1 MKKYLLIVLLVLALC
16 VTAGGFAESGGR
28 GYSFREDYDALD
40 EAAKSLFYVE
50 VYNNEYQCLA
60 SASGFVCFEEHLFVT
75 NYHVIDIEGTAFLRI
90 WDDDDN
96 RYLIEKIEAV
106 DPEHDIAIMRFPD
119 GIKYR
124 SLELDTESELKRGQP
139 VVTIGSPRGFQGTV
153 AFGNLSAFPKMNERG
168 DFRMIQFTAPT
179 SHGSSGGCLFDDTGK
194 VIGITSAGSD
204 DGQNI
209 GFAVPA
215 GYLQDLYLE
224 WKEQA
229 GKWNIED
236 VTKETWNSYFSLD
249 SKCEYR
255 DGKVTFRYTV
265 SPADDALAAAE
276 GAPEYLSLD
285 IRVHVY
291 SSLKYSES
299 EVDSRVISIPLEKAK
314 GYRAEGTQEFTLG
327 ETLKSFFWDKE
338 FEGLRAEES
347 APVTEAPAAT
357 EAPAPDGGETVTET
371 PEPAAPTDEPAAP
384 AAETAPADTA
394 APQMTPVPGPAGNRK
409 MINLDRE
416 NFRDYFNTDFKL
428 DYKEGKV
435 SFRYAVSPVSGD
447 FDAAEDT
454 VTLELRLHL
463 YSSLKYAESE
473 IENRVIAIPLKREAG
488 YLAEGTEEFTL
499 EEAYKSIFWD
509 KAIERVLID
518 GNDPAE
524 GFVLVT
530 EGPAPAETAAPQAA
544 PGSGQ
549 RKDRARA
556 DLSADNFR
564 DYFNVDCKL
573 DYKEGKVTFRYAVSP
588 SDGECAG
595 AEGAADS
602 ITLEIRLYVYSS
614 LKYSES
620 EIDNRLITVTLEK
633 DQQYCC
639 EGTEEFTL
647 TEEYKSIFWDKKIE
661 NASGWLMV

>member
-1 MKKYLLIVLLVLALC
+1 MKKHLLVVLLILALC
-16 VTAGGFAESGGR
+16 VTACGFAESGGR

-50 VYNNEYQCLA
+50 VYNNEFQCLA
-60 SASGFVCFEEHLFVT
+60 SASGFICFDEHLFVT
-75 NYHVIDIEGTAFLRI
+75 NYHVIDIEGAAFLRI

-96 RYLIEKIEAV
+96 RYLIEDIEAV

-119 GIKYR
+119 GIRYR

-153 AFGNLSAFPKMNERG
+153 AFGNLSAFPKMNEKG

-209 GFAVPA
+209 GFAVPS
-215 GYLQDLYLE
+215 GYLRDLYLN

-229 GKWNIED
+229 GKWNIEE
-236 VTKETWNSYFSLD
+236 VTGETWNTYFSLD

-255 DGKVTFRYTV
+255 DGKVIFRYTV
-265 SPADDALAAAE
+265 SPADDALASAE
-276 GAPEYLSLD
+276 GAPEFLSLD

-291 SSLKYSES
+291 SSLKYAES

-314 GYRAEGTQEFTLG
+314 GYRAEGAQEFTLE

-357 EAPAPDGGETVTET
+357 EAPVPDGGEAVTET
-371 PEPAAPTDEPAAP
+371 PEPAAVTDEPAVQP
-384 AAETAPADTA
+384 AGTAPADTE
-394 APQMTPVPGPAGNRK
+394 APQATPVPGTSGNRK
-409 MINLDRE
+409 MINLDRD
-416 NFRDYFNTDFKL
+416 NFRDYFNTDFRL
-428 DYKEGKV
+428 DYKDGKV
-435 SFRYAVSPVSGD
+435 SFRYAVSPVNGD

-473 IENRVIAIPLKREAG
+473 IGSRVISIPLKREAG
-488 YLAEGTEEFTL
+488 YLAEGTEEFTP
-499 EEAYKSIFWD
+499 EGTYQSIFWD
-509 KAIERVLID
+509 KEIERVLID

-524 GFVLVT
+524 GFALVT
-530 EGPAPAETAAPQAA
+530 EKPPAEKTAAPQAA
-544 PGSGQ
+544 PPSGQ
-549 RKDRARA
+549 RKDRARTE
-556 DLSADNFR
+556 LSADNFR
-564 DYFNVDCKL
+564 DYFSVDCRL
-573 DYKEGKVTFRYAVSP
+573 DYKDGKVSFRYAVSP
-588 SDGECAG
+588 SDSECAG

-602 ITLEIRLYVYSS
+602 ITLEIRLYLYSS

-620 EIDNRLITVTLEK
+620 EIGSRLITVTLEK

-639 EGTEEFTL
+639 EGTEEFTPE
-647 TEEYKSIFWDKKIE
+647 EEYKSIFWDKKIE

>member
-1 MKKYLLIVLLVLALC
+1 MKKHLLIVLLVLALC
-16 VTAGGFAESGGR
+16 VTAGGFAESSR

-50 VYNNEYQCLA
+50 VYNKDFQCLA

-75 NYHVIDIEGTAFLRI
+75 NYHVIDIEGAAFLRI

-96 RYLIEKIEAV
+96 KYLIETIEAV

-215 GYLQDLYLE
+215 AYLQDLYLE
-224 WKEQA
+224 WKENA
-229 GKWNIED
+229 GKWDIAE
-236 VTKETWNSYFSLD
+236 VTRENWTSYFTLD
-249 SKCEYR
+249 SKCSYK

-265 SPADDALAAAE
+265 SPADEALPEAE

-285 IRVHVY
+285 IRIHVY

-347 APVTEAPAAT
+347 APVTAAPAAT
-357 EAPAPDGGETVTET
+357 EAPAPDGGEPVTET

-384 AAETAPADTA
+384 AAETAPADTD

-416 NFRDYFNTDFKL
+416 NFRDYFNLDCRL
-428 DYKEGKV
+428 DYKEGKA
-435 SFRYAVSPVSGD
+435 SFRYAVSPVDGT

-463 YSSLKYAESE
+463 YSSLKYSESE
-473 IENRVIAIPLKREAG
+473 IGSRVITIPLKREAG

-509 KAIERVLID
+509 KEIERVLID

-549 RKDRARA
+549 RKDRVRA

-573 DYKEGKVTFRYAVSP
+573 DYKDGKVTFRYAVSP